1 MVAKKYQNPSGGLNA
16 RGRAYFNSKGHNLKA
31 PVTGKPKAGSKA
43 AGRKK
48 FLCKNERSK
57 RSYV

>member
-16 RGRAYFNSKGHNLKA
+16 RGRAHFNSKGHNLKA

-43 AGRKK
+43 KGSKRV
-48 FLCKNERSK
+48 LCENERSK